1 MSADENGQSPPGP
14 GEPDKKI
21 GPSPDAKPAP
31 PTGEGEP
38 SSAKAVPQSASRE
51 VGEDAPAPT
60 PTSVPAGG
68 EAPLKPAA
76 AAAGDGA
83 APAPQPAPAA
93 PVGGESPPKP
103 EPKPATVVAAE
114 GAAPAPKPAA
124 PKPPTGPSPVEL
136 AQRAPVPSALL
147 DRLHS
152 RFPEIASKATFF
164 SGVPIV
170 PVPVEA
176 IVEVCRFLK
185 EDTEADCK
193 YLSNIH
199 GTHNPGG
206 PKPFEVVYNAF
217 SISRAQ
223 WIMLK
228 VDLADNEEIPTVTS
242 VWRTANWHEREAFD
256 LVGIRFTGHPDMT
269 RILLP
274 DDWVGHPLRKDYPL
288 EGKEGD
294 HKSYR

>member
-1 MSADENGQSPPGP
+1 MSADENGQSPPGG
-14 GEPDKKI
+14 GEPKKES
-21 GPSPDAKPAP
+21 GPLSDAKPAP
-31 PTGEGEP
+31 PTGEGAS
-38 SSAKAVPQSASRE
+38 SSAKAVPQAASRE
-51 VGEDAPAPT
+51 AGEDAPAP
-60 PTSVPAGG
+60 
-68 EAPLKPAA
+68 APKPV
-76 AAAGDGA
+76 
-83 APAPQPAPAA
+83 PAA
-93 PVGGESPPKP
+93 PVGGESPT
-103 EPKPATVVAAE
+103 EQAPKPAAAVAGE
-114 GAAPAPKPAA
+114 GAAPAPKLAPAA

-228 VDLADNEEIPTVTS
+228 VEVADNEEVPTVTT

-256 LVGIRFTGHPDMT
+256 LLGIRFTGHPDMT

-294 HKSYR
+294 HKYYR